1 MHADSAI
8 LVIVAAPDG
17 VVRASISSYLRAI
30 PCVRVVALTDR
41 ADQVADLA
49 RKFSADALV
58 LDADLCAADGDVLLR
73 SLRARFPGLNVIVHS
88 NDLPQLDR
96 LRAAGA
102 RHTLLKG
109 FRSDALRQAVLDQGE
124 VPR

>member
-1 MHADSAI
+1 MQADPAI
-8 LVIVAAPDG
+8 LVIVAAPSG

-30 PCVRVVALTDR
+30 PTVRVVALTDQ
-41 ADQVADLA
+41 ADQVVDLA
-49 RKFSADALV
+49 RKLGANALV
-58 LDADLCAADGDVLLR
+58 LDADLCAADGEQLLQ
-73 SLRARFPGLNVIVHS
+73 SLRDRLPGLNVIVHS

-102 RHTLLKG
+102 RHALLKG